1 MSLNLPSHALPIQKP
16 WPNGKFVP
24 PEIPHVTNNIVPLSN
39 VLRFHTQEAY
49 KQLSRQI
56 ESLAH
61 TRTSESDAARKR
73 KLLAVIVALRH
84 DFVKLYTLVKWA
96 QRSKDV
102 SKLIDVLNYLRGQEF
117 YFDNLLLGIHA
128 LNHFSGAKLPLL
140 DLLTAME
147 VLVKK
152 RPQLPSY
159 NYLETPPVSPQRV
172 LQVLRDLNLAL
183 TARMALEDDMPARF
197 RHNYTVRDG
206 RVTFELAHEFRVSV
220 SVASD
225 AVTVSAAEYAQLPFF
240 FIDFAFLFGVNQANS
255 LTTHDRA
262 EIATQL
268 PKQAWVQLERVANR
282 VLLQLSLSGLYDV
295 LHKYASAFKLYLI
308 LRQLRV
314 LAINSKWR
322 GNIQFRP
329 SAFLVVVNYWLGH
342 FLSRNW
348 RLFVEIGID
357 KQYDLHVRW
366 FKNGRYDLKHGIED
380 IGTQPDGDT
389 RELNIDYVLSLVI
402 NKHLEILIKK
412 VFDAFQSAV
421 PENTV
426 LQMSPYQLLLKL
438 TPRKLTVFAIDPLT
452 GHFYFLN
459 PSPTETAIQHK
470 INTKPA
476 VVKNKNF
483 ISESDLVANIVSQLT
498 QLRTENLSKTCK
510 MRLVTMGWVA
520 NENVRILDAETAKL
534 LSLAD
539 PSVSATHTK
548 LGFFRS
554 RTWPP
559 LWFLLNMVSGANLHT
574 HWWVARLKSVKGE
587 WIVQWVQNISL
598 GDAEMDHAFCRA
610 LARTSSN
617 SIIHHLIVEELQ
629 AQDIAF
635 VKLADESVLDK
646 FDFSHPHAH
655 AESRAVMALHNLNN
669 LLPVLSLAST
679 LFLACLFSLEGR
691 ANELH
696 VTIFGPL
703 RGKTENDARSLSKLG
718 ANVDLEK
725 SQFHVHSTVDLSN
738 RLNTDEPSGA
748 KSMLGPVLASLAK
761 MNLLIKILEQ
771 VRSTTLTV
779 TSSSYN
785 ELSFEVHPYYK
796 PFILRVQSDNNL
808 AFVLGAGAGEKG
820 NVEILVR
827 LLNREFDRSGGA
839 LLGAFRYLQ
848 ETVSIFEA
856 ADAVQEELAP
866 AHKYVLQNSLQRLH
880 FEPKFVSLNL
890 FNFVFGL
897 NSTVSGA
904 PKKIQHDKITFSV
917 SFKKDRFAKNQ
928 KLLLKFSMKDNF
940 NSQNIKFKKLFETIF
955 AELNEVHK
963 DAIAKKDTFM
973 KLYYDFVIDCS
984 LLKPLMIR
992 ITRAFVEFL
1001 GSPQS

>member
-1 MSLNLPSHALPIQKP
+1 
-16 WPNGKFVP
+16 
-24 PEIPHVTNNIVPLSN
+24 
-39 VLRFHTQEAY
+39 
-49 KQLSRQI
+49 
-56 ESLAH
+56 
-61 TRTSESDAARKR
+61 
-73 KLLAVIVALRH
+73 
-84 DFVKLYTLVKWA
+84 
-96 QRSKDV
+96 
-102 SKLIDVLNYLRGQEF
+102 
-117 YFDNLLLGIHA
+117 
-128 LNHFSGAKLPLL
+128 
-140 DLLTAME
+140 
-147 VLVKK
+147 
-152 RPQLPSY
+152 
-159 NYLETPPVSPQRV
+159 
-172 LQVLRDLNLAL
+172 
-183 TARMALEDDMPARF
+183 
-197 RHNYTVRDG
+197 
-206 RVTFELAHEFRVSV
+206 
-220 SVASD
+220 
-225 AVTVSAAEYAQLPFF
+225 
-240 FIDFAFLFGVNQANS
+240 
-255 LTTHDRA
+255 
-262 EIATQL
+262 
-268 PKQAWVQLERVANR
+268 
-282 VLLQLSLSGLYDV
+282 
-295 LHKYASAFKLYLI
+295 
-308 LRQLRV
+308 
-314 LAINSKWR
+314 
-322 GNIQFRP
+322 
-329 SAFLVVVNYWLGH
+329 
-342 FLSRNW
+342 
-348 RLFVEIGID
+348 
-357 KQYDLHVRW
+357 
-366 FKNGRYDLKHGIED
+366 
-380 IGTQPDGDT
+380 
-389 RELNIDYVLSLVI
+389 
-402 NKHLEILIKK
+402 
-412 VFDAFQSAV
+412 
-421 PENTV
+421 
-426 LQMSPYQLLLKL
+426 
-438 TPRKLTVFAIDPLT
+438 
-452 GHFYFLN
+452 
-459 PSPTETAIQHK
+459 
-470 INTKPA
+470 
-476 VVKNKNF
+476 
-483 ISESDLVANIVSQLT
+483 
-498 QLRTENLSKTCK
+498 
-510 MRLVTMGWVA
+510 MGWVA

-629 AQDIAF
+629 AQEIAF

-718 ANVDLEK
+718 ANVDLDK
-725 SQFHVHSTVDLSN
+725 NQFHVHSTVDLSN

-771 VRSTTLTV
+771 VRSSTLTV

-866 AHKYVLQNSLQRLH
+866 AHKYVLQNI
-880 FEPKFVSLNL
+880 
-890 FNFVFGL
+890 
-897 NSTVSGA
+897 SGA

-940 NSQNIKFKKLFETIF
+940 NSQNIKFKKLFESIF